1 MAGQRAVRALWVGR
15 GGGWGRGGAAHAR
28 EERGSEG
35 GSEAGGGRV
44 RGLGSQEGRG
54 REDGQGLG
62 CGDALGTCQAV

>member
-1 MAGQRAVRALWVGR
+1 MAGQRAVRALWVGMW
-15 GGGWGRGGAAHAR
+15 GGWGRGGAAHAR
-28 EERGSEG
+28 EERGSE
-35 GSEAGGGRV
+35 AGGWRV